1 MFFYHYFGNYAKKA
15 YFCSSLNIYLE
26 MNRFKLFLLLRRH
39 NWLAFRRSPAYEQS
53 LVARVMMV
61 IGAGFMMVYM
71 IFLGTMFGSIAN
83 SSGMPG
89 MLLMFMFIF
98 LLMLDFFIR
107 FMVQKTPAMLI
118 KPYMLLPIP
127 RRSVVETFL
136 ATSLTSGYN
145 WMWLSLFLPY
155 CFIILCGGT
164 SFGTVLVVLI
174 SAILLIL
181 ANSQFY
187 LLVRTLIG
195 RSLLWWVLPVVVYGA
210 FIGLLLLSNVE
221 SSFLAPLSSNI
232 NDIFDSIAEALAEPW
247 TILLCLVLLIGL
259 LWLNRATQFR
269 FAFEEVT
276 REEGRS
282 GAMNGKVVQF
292 TFLERFGQ
300 TGEYL
305 KLELKSIMRNKAIRS
320 RVVMSLG
327 LIVMLTLLIAYTD
340 VYDGKMVLNFWCFY
354 CFSIYGMTALIKI
367 MAPEGNYIDLLMTH
381 RENILQLLRA
391 KYYFHV
397 AILFVP
403 LLLML
408 PAIIAGKFSM
418 LMVVAYMLLSSG
430 ITYFLLF
437 QMAIYNKQSL
447 PLNEKIT
454 GKNNMETGLQLVIEL
469 VAMFLPMVL
478 VALLILLFDETTAY
492 CVMAVLG
499 LLFTLAHPLWLRNI
513 YTRMMVRKYQNLEG
527 FHASR

>member
-1 MFFYHYFGNYAKKA
+1 M
-15 YFCSSLNIYLE
+15 SRL
-26 MNRFKLFLLLRRH
+26 KLFFLLRRH

-53 LVARVMMV
+53 LVARIMMI

-71 IFLGTMFGSIAN
+71 IFLGTMFGGMAN
-83 SSGMPG
+83 SSDLPG

-98 LLMLDFFIR
+98 ILLLDFFIR

-127 RRSVVETFL
+127 RRSVVDTFL

-145 WMWLSLFLPY
+145 WLWLALILPY

-164 SFGTVLVVLI
+164 SFGTTLVVLI
-174 SAILLIL
+174 SAMLLIL

-210 FIGLLLLSNVE
+210 FMGTLIVSNIDNPVIKGLFSNVD
-221 SSFLAPLSSNI
+221 
-232 NDIFDSIAEALAEPW
+232 DIFDSIAESLAEPW
-247 TILLCLVLLIGL
+247 TILLCLALLLGL
-259 LWLNRATQFR
+259 LWINRTTQYR

-276 REEGRS
+276 REESRS
-282 GAMNGKVVQF
+282 ALSSHLTAGVQF
-292 TFLERFGQ
+292 SFLERFGQ
-300 TGEYL
+300 MGEYL

-320 RVVMSLG
+320 RVLMSLG
-327 LIVMLTLLIAYTD
+327 LIVMLTLTIAYTSA
-340 VYDGKMVLNFWCFY
+340 YDGKMMLNFWCFY

-381 RENILQLLRA
+381 HENILQLLKA

-408 PAIIAGKFSM
+408 PAIIAGKFSL
-418 LMVVAYMLLSSG
+418 LMVAAYMLLSSG
-430 ITYFLLF
+430 LTYCLLF
-437 QMAIYNKQSL
+437 QMAVYNKQSL
-447 PLNEKIT
+447 PLNDKIT

-469 VAMFLPMVL
+469 VAMFLPLVL

-499 LLFTLAHPLWLRNI
+499 LIITLAHPLWLRNI
-513 YTRMMVRKYQNLEG
+513 YTRMMARKYQNLEG

>member
-1 MFFYHYFGNYAKKA
+1 M
-15 YFCSSLNIYLE
+15 L
-26 MNRFKLFLLLRRH
+26 NRFKLFLLLRRH

-53 LVARVMMV
+53 MVARVMMV
-61 IGAGFMMVYM
+61 IGAGFMIVYF
-71 IFLGTMFGSIAN
+71 IFLGTMFGGMAN
-83 SSGMPG
+83 SSGLPG

-98 LLMLDFFIR
+98 LLLLDFFIR

-127 RRSVVETFL
+127 RRSVVDTFL

-145 WMWLSLFLPY
+145 WLWLALILPY
-155 CFIILCGGT
+155 CFIIFCGGT

-174 SAILLIL
+174 SAMLLFL

-210 FIGLLLLSNVE
+210 FMGTLILSSIDNPVVKAIFSNV
-221 SSFLAPLSSNI
+221 
-232 NDIFDSIAEALAEPW
+232 NDLFDSIAESLAEPW
-247 TILLCLVLLIGL
+247 TILLCLALLIGL
-259 LWLNRATQFR
+259 LWINRTTQYR

-276 REEGRS
+276 REESQSALSSHLTAG
-282 GAMNGKVVQF
+282 VQF

-300 TGEYL
+300 MGEYL

-320 RVVMSLG
+320 RVLMSLG
-327 LIVMLTLLIAYTD
+327 LIVMLTLTIAYTSA
-340 VYDGKMVLNFWCFY
+340 YDGKMMLNFWCFY

-408 PAIIAGKFSM
+408 PAIIAGKFSL

-430 ITYFLLF
+430 LTYCLLF
-437 QMAIYNKQSL
+437 QMAVYNKQSL
-447 PLNEKIT
+447 PLNDKIT
-454 GKNNMETGLQLVIEL
+454 GKNNMETGLQLIIEL
-469 VAMFLPMVL
+469 VAMFLPLVL

-499 LLFTLAHPLWLRNI
+499 LIITLAHPLWLRNI
-513 YTRMMVRKYQNLEG
+513 YTRMMARKYQNLEG

>member
-1 MFFYHYFGNYAKKA
+1 M
-15 YFCSSLNIYLE
+15 LNRL
-26 MNRFKLFLLLRRH
+26 KLFSLLRRH
-39 NWLAFRRSPAYEQS
+39 NWLSFRRSPAYEQS
-53 LVARVMMV
+53 MVARVMMV
-61 IGAGFMMVYM
+61 IGAGFMIVYM
-71 IFLGTMFGSIAN
+71 IFLGTMFGGLAN
-83 SSGMPG
+83 SSDLPA

-98 LLMLDFFIR
+98 LLLLDFFLR
-107 FMVQKTPAMLI
+107 FVVQKTPAMLI

-127 RRSVVETFL
+127 RRSVVDTFL
-136 ATSLTSGYN
+136 LTSLTSGYN
-145 WMWLSLFLPY
+145 WMWLALFLPY
-155 CFIILCGGT
+155 CFIIYCGGT
-164 SFGTVLVVLI
+164 PFLTVLSVLI
-174 SAILLIL
+174 CGMLLIL

-210 FIGLLLLSNVE
+210 FMGLLLLSTFDDSFFASLIPNVDE
-221 SSFLAPLSSNI
+221 L
-232 NDIFDSIAEALAEPW
+232 FDSIAEALAEPW
-247 TILLCLVLLIGL
+247 AILLCLGLLVGL
-259 LWLNRATQFR
+259 LWLNRITQYR

-276 REEGRS
+276 REERPTALTSHTAGIE
-282 GAMNGKVVQF
+282 F

-320 RVVMSLG
+320 RVFMSLA
-327 LIVMLTLLIAYTD
+327 LIVMLTLIIAYTD
-340 VYDGKMVLNFWCFY
+340 MYDGRMMLNFWCFY
-354 CFSIYGMTALIKI
+354 CFAIYGMTALIKI

-408 PAIIAGKFSM
+408 PAIIAGKFQL
-418 LMVVAYMLLSSG
+418 LMVAAYMLLSSG
-430 ITYFLLF
+430 LLYFLLF
-437 QMAIYNKQSL
+437 QMAVYNKQSL
-447 PLNEKIT
+447 PLNDKIT

-469 VAMFLPMVL
+469 TAMFLPMVL
-478 VALLILLFDETTAY
+478 VALLILLFDEQTAY
-492 CVMAVLG
+492 WVLAVIG
-499 LLFTLAHPLWLRNI
+499 LLFTLTHPLWLRNI
-513 YTRMMVRKYQNLEG
+513 YIRMMARKYQNLEG